1 MNHNLL
7 HEKIALILS
16 FLILNNLL
24 FLSLSF
30 PPLLIK
36 INFLIFLITI
46 LVFYFKNIFENSI
59 LKISFLFIIFISLG
73 TTIGDANYEA
83 AAWDP
88 RTIWLFHAKRIF
100 YDQSI
105 FSIADNYAA
114 FSHNEYPKL
123 IPAFAATLASLVGH
137 WIEVFPKL
145 SFPLIFLPSL
155 ILTYSF
161 ITGTRY
167 LIYLSIVFFT
177 IGNYLFNGWADGVV
191 AVYFGTCALLM
202 YLIMITNNNY
212 YRNRTFFYLLAF
224 CFLVSLTLIKNEGI
238 AMLVVLFFATSLI
251 KFYKGELRK
260 NIKTLLF
267 LSLSFLPIILWKLF
281 CYSEG
286 INSFNWHSGNIQI
299 FHNNMLSNLLPRVG
313 DVSNYKL
320 IGYFLLLNEKFL
332 ITLTLFILSSWIT
345 KNKDLFSFVAII
357 SVVYIFVLF
366 IIYLSTPLDFYFQ
379 LVSSAARIMKSP
391 SFLLAFFAVYN
402 FKNYKIN

>member
-46 LVFYFKNIFENSI
+46 LVFYFKNIFENSF

-137 WIEVFPKL
+137 WNEVFPKL
-145 SFPLIFLPSL
+145 SFPLIFLPPL

-202 YLIMITNNNY
+202 YLIMIANNNY

-224 CFLVSLTLIKNEGI
+224 CFFSSLTLIKNEGI
-238 AMLVVLFFATSLI
+238 AMLVVLFFAASLI
-251 KFYKGELRK
+251 KLYKGELRK

-286 INSFNWHSGNIQI
+286 IENDYINSSI
-299 FHNNMLSNLLPRVG
+299 LSNLLPRIG
-313 DVSNYKL
+313 DINNYKL
-320 IGYFLLLNEKFL
+320 IAYFLLLNEKFL
-332 ITLTLFILSSWIT
+332 IALSFFLVSFWLR
-345 KNKDLFSFVAII
+345 KNNIIFSFVFII
-357 SVVYIFVLF
+357 SAIYIFILF
-366 IIYLSTPLDFYFQ
+366 IIYLSTPYDFYWQ
-379 LVSSAARIMKSP
+379 LDSSAARVIRSI
-391 SFLLAFFAVYN
+391 SFLLAFFGIYN
-402 FKNYKIN
+402 LKDYKRI